1 MATISYGKSVKPSAK
16 SNASSRRLARRKAEA
31 IQRELVA
38 SRIYK
43 ALGMKP
49 EKQERLSR
57 AEIACQRPVKP
68 LLQYP
73 APANEYTQQIER
85 NAEKLEREVQKQ
97 NRIYYRDAN
106 PFGNKIHA
114 VQKSRGKSTPLI

>member
-1 MATISYGKSVKPSAK
+1 MATITYGQSVNPVAK
-16 SNASSRRLARRKAEA
+16 NNASTRRLARRKAEA

-43 ALGMKP
+43 ALGIKP

-57 AEIACQRPVKP
+57 AEIACQRPVKQ

-85 NAEKLEREVQKQ
+85 NAEKLERE
-97 NRIYYRDAN
+97 NRRVWYKDTN
-106 PFGNKIHA
+106 SLGNKIHA
-114 VQKSRGKSTPLI
+114 VQKMRGKSIALV

>member
-1 MATISYGKSVKPSAK
+1 MATISYGKSVNPVAK
-16 SNASSRRLARRKAEA
+16 NNASTRRLARRKAEA

-43 ALGMKP
+43 ALGLKP
-49 EKQERLSR
+49 EKQERLTR

-85 NAEKLEREVQKQ
+85 NAEKLERK
-97 NRIYYRDAN
+97 NRRIWYRDTN
-106 PFGNKIHA
+106 PLGNKIHA
-114 VQKSRGKSTPLI
+114 VQKMRGKSIALV

>member
-1 MATISYGKSVKPSAK
+1 MATITYGQSVNPVAK
-16 SNASSRRLARRKAEA
+16 NNASTRRLARRKAEA

-73 APANEYTQQIER
+73 APANEYTQQIQR
-85 NAEKLEREVQKQ
+85 NAEKLEREKRRVWYK
-97 NRIYYRDAN
+97 DTN
-106 PFGNKIHA
+106 PLGNKIHA
-114 VQKSRGKSTPLI
+114 VQKMKGKSIPLI